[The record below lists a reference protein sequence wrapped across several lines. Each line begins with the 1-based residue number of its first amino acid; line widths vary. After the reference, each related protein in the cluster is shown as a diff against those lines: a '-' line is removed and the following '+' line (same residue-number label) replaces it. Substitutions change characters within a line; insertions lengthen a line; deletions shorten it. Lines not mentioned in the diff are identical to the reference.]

1 MASSSTGSASSSA
14 PAHPWRV
21 APTPAVP
28 PPRPPPLPPRPKS
41 MPVRPAGPIMPVR
54 PAGPIVVEDNVLIEM
69 IKMSF

>member
-28 PPRPPPLPPRPKS
+28 PPRPSPMPPRPKR
-41 MPVRPAGPIMPVR
+41 MPVQPAGPIMPVR

-69 IKMSF
+69 IKMS

>member
-28 PPRPPPLPPRPKS
+28 PPRPSPMPPRPKR
-41 MPVRPAGPIMPVR
+41 MPVQPAGPIMPVR